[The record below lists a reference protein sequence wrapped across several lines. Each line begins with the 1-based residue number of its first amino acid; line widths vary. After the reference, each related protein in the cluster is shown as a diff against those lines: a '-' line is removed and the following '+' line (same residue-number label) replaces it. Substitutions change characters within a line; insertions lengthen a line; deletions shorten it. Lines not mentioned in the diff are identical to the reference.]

1 MSLLFHLI
9 CWHGFINKNF
19 KGWSPSARAVKAFSP
34 SAFQWKAFRTP
45 WFIRPKHLIKLS
57 FSCVF
62 ISTSCLLLPP
72 THNHTHAA
80 DMSEAQW
87 HSCAVQSDTSPLPLH
102 LNIWCPLWE
111 AQEVGNWGKPF
122 YYHSLSSVAHSSSS
136 LLTSCYQRSIC
147 AKQDWL
153 LFIRSFGRPSLTT
166 SWQFIPQ
173 NESGWPFNHHAC
185 SSSPSALVEISGLTL
200 IFSPYAPGR
209 ADRCLIFRW
218 KVTVNPLT
226 FLWIP
231 RIP

>member
-122 YYHSLSSVAHSSSS
+122 YYHSLSPVLPTPVPLSS
-136 LLTSCYQRSIC
+136 LAATKDQSVPSRTDCYSYGPLVAPASPHHDNSYHKMNQGGHSITMP
-147 AKQDWL
+147 APHLLLHWL
-153 LFIRSFGRPSLTT
+153 KFQGSL
-166 SWQFIPQ
+166 
-173 NESGWPFNHHAC
+173 
-185 SSSPSALVEISGLTL
+185 
-200 IFSPYAPGR
+200 
-209 ADRCLIFRW
+209 
-218 KVTVNPLT
+218 
-226 FLWIP
+226 
-231 RIP
+231 